1 MKNENENNG
10 KSVEK
15 TKEEIIDALI
25 KRMEESGATIEG
37 LRRVIDAIEK
47 RKTQLNNADHDDEQI
62 KIVRR
67 TISSEVKHGIVIAM
81 NDEDTDYVV
90 FAKGETRDVV
100 SMMTTALIYLLKK
113 NNTSLDEYIEYLQ
126 FVVSFIRKEGGMK

>member
-100 SMMTTALIYLLKK
+100 SIMTASLFCLLSKIGVSP
-113 NNTSLDEYIEYLQ
+113 NEYVEYLQ
-126 FVVSFIRKEGGMK
+126 LVVSSAEKKGGMK